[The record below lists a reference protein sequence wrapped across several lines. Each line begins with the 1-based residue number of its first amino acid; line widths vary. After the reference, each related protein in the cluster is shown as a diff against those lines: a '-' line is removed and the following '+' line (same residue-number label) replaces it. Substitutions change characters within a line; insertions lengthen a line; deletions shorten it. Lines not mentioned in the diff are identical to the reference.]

1 MQTKFGVLL
10 VNLGTPEAP
19 TTPAVKRFL
28 AEFLSDIRVVD
39 TNRLIWWPILQG
51 VILPFRSPRVSKLYK
66 SVWMDEGSPLMV
78 YSKRQQKALAERFP
92 DTPVELAMSYGKPSL
107 EDAIGRLLERGVTKM
122 VVLPLYPQYSCST
135 SASVFDGVARV
146 LKAQRRLPSISF
158 IRDYAEHPAYIAAL
172 KASIL
177 ESFEKHGIPD
187 RLVLSFHGIPNRFVN
202 EGDDYQQRCQATT
215 QALSTALQLPAGK
228 IMLTFQSRFG
238 REPWLTPFT
247 DETMKGLPAQ
257 GVKHI
262 QIVCPGFSADC
273 LETIEEIN
281 GENRELFL
289 HAGGEKFEYIDALN
303 DRPDHIDMMEQLVSQ
318 HFQP

>member
-19 TTPAVKRFL
+19 TTAAVKRFL

-51 VILPFRSPRVSKLYK
+51 VILPFRSPRVAKLYK

-78 YSKRQQKALAERFP
+78 YSLRQQKALAARFP

-107 EDAIGRLLERGVTKM
+107 EDGIGRLLEQGVTKM

-146 LKAQRRLPSISF
+146 LKEKRRLPSVSF
-158 IRDYAEHPAYIAAL
+158 IRDYAEHPAYISAL

-177 ESFEKHGIPD
+177 ESFARHGEPD
-187 RLVLSFHGIPNRFVN
+187 RLVLSFHGIPKRFG
-202 EGDDYQQRCQATT
+202 ELGDDYQQRCQATT
-215 QALSTALQLPAGK
+215 QALTTALQLAPGK

-238 REPWLTPFT
+238 REPWLTPYT
-247 DETMKGLPAQ
+247 DATMESLPAQ

-289 HAGGEKFEYIDALN
+289 HAGGEKFEYIEALN
-303 DRPDHIDMMEQLVSQ
+303 DREDHIDMLQQLVSQ
-318 HFQP
+318 HF

>member
-1 MQTKFGVLL
+1 MMQTKFGVLL

-19 TTPAVKRFL
+19 TTAAVKRFL

-51 VILPFRSPRVSKLYK
+51 VILPFRSPRVAKLYK

-78 YSKRQQKALAERFP
+78 YSLRQQKALAARFP

-107 EDAIGRLLERGVTKM
+107 EDGIGRLLEQGVTKM
-122 VVLPLYPQYSCST
+122 VVLPMYPQYSCST

-146 LKAQRRLPSISF
+146 LKEQRRLPSVSF
-158 IRDYAEHPAYIAAL
+158 IRDYAEHPAYISAL

-177 ESFEKHGIPD
+177 ESFAKHGEPD
-187 RLVLSFHGIPNRFVN
+187 RLVLSFHGIPKRFVAL
-202 EGDDYQQRCQATT
+202 GDDYQQRCQATT
-215 QALSTALQLPAGK
+215 QALTTALQLAPGK

-238 REPWLTPFT
+238 REPWLTPYT
-247 DETMKGLPAQ
+247 DATMESLPGQ

-289 HAGGEKFEYIDALN
+289 HAGGEKFEYIEALN
-303 DRPDHIDMMEQLVSQ
+303 DRDDHIDMLQQLVSQ
-318 HFQP
+318 HF

>member
-1 MQTKFGVLL
+1 MMQTKFGVLL

-19 TTPAVKRFL
+19 TTQAVKRFL

-51 VILPFRSPRVSKLYK
+51 VILPFRSPRVAKLYK

-78 YSKRQQKALAERFP
+78 YSLRQQKALAARFP

-107 EDAIGRLLERGVTKM
+107 EDGIGRLLERGVTKM

-146 LKAQRRLPSISF
+146 LKQQRRLPSVSF

-177 ESFEKHGIPD
+177 ESFEKHGEPD
-187 RLVLSFHGIPNRFVN
+187 RLVLSFHGIPKRFVAQ
-202 EGDDYQQRCQATT
+202 GDDYQQRCQATT
-215 QALSTALQLPAGK
+215 QALTDALQLPAGK

-238 REPWLTPFT
+238 REPWLTPYT
-247 DETMKGLPAQ
+247 DATMESLPAQ

-262 QIVCPGFSADC
+262 QIVCPGFSSDC

-289 HAGGEKFEYIDALN
+289 HAGGEKFEYIEALN
-303 DRPDHIDMMEQLVSQ
+303 DRSDHIDMLQQLVSQ
-318 HFQP
+318 HF